1 MNNLGID
8 KTVQDDIDV
17 GPKRRLPN
25 WLYWGAT
32 FYAVA
37 LLLVI
42 SIEAVCLLF
51 LWRPYDDWVS
61 FGARFVT
68 SPAVGGFAAVVAA
81 VIGANALAR
90 QLSHAKE
97 KAADEAWWEQFEW
110 VTDRVM
116 PQDGSD
122 SKLAR
127 PLAVDLLTSLVKSA
141 RASFQKDAVGGIMDH
156 HLSPSGPAEEAS
168 SQQPAI
174 DEKEASSLR
183 NFVKASKNSPRA
195 ATPALRALAAFDYE
209 ARGIEGLIGL
219 GLDVVARSNGFPD
232 AILTS
237 GKKKIGLEFRLSGA
251 SAGTWGKLA
260 RSMADLSARAG
271 AEKCLF
277 ITDAELSPR
286 SLEAIAAEGASI
298 VVWNQDTGAEEL
310 KRLVQK
316 VVDE

>member
-1 MNNLGID
+1 M
-8 KTVQDDIDV
+8 QDNIDV
-17 GPKRRLPN
+17 APKKRLPN
-25 WLYWGAT
+25 WLYWGAAS
-32 FYAVA
+32 YAGA
-37 LLLVI
+37 LLLVV
-42 SIEAVCLLF
+42 SVQALCLFF
-51 LWRPYDDWVS
+51 LWRPPADWVS
-61 FGARFVT
+61 FLSRFAT
-68 SPAVGGFAAVVAA
+68 SPAIAGFAAVGAA
-81 VIGANALAR
+81 IIGAQALAR
-90 QLSHAKE
+90 QLAYAKE

-127 PLAVDLLTSLVKSA
+127 PLAVDLLTSLVNSA
-141 RASFQKDAVGGIMDH
+141 RASFQKDAVGGIMEH
-156 HLSPSGPAEEAS
+156 HLSPSGLAEEDS

-183 NFVKASKNSPRA
+183 NFVKASKNAPRA

-209 ARGIEGLIGL
+209 ARGLEGLIGL
-219 GLDVVARSNGFPD
+219 GLDVVARSKGFPD

-251 SAGTWGKLA
+251 SAGAWGKLA
-260 RSMADLSARAG
+260 RAMADLSVRAG

-277 ITDAELSPR
+277 ITDAELSPS
-286 SLEAIAAEGASI
+286 SLEAIAAEGVSI
-298 VVWNQDTGAEEL
+298 VVWDQDTGAEEL
-310 KRLVQK
+310 KRLIQK